1 MKLWR
6 IVLVLIVIAVGQQ
19 FFPGEE
25 GPRRPPVEDSP
36 RSVPAQPSRPGEP
49 RPGIVI
55 QGGAKQTDATGT
67 AFAVTAQGPL
77 LTAAHVTD
85 GCERVGVLA
94 NERARNPNVARGVL
108 THPVADAALIE
119 VNHRGPPL
127 PLGDDRALRRGDDGF
142 SFGYPRARP
151 GAVHG
156 TLMARDTAKRDE
168 GGGTFPVLVWADA
181 DRDPENDLS
190 LSGLS
195 GGPVLDRNGRLVGIL
210 VAGSERRGVFMST
223 TLAPVRDLLAQGNV
237 TPDAGAVAEPIPING
252 FGRYGER
259 LRDNLSVAFAVC
271 RVARGPSRRG

>member
-1 MKLWR
+1 MRRWG
-6 IVLVLIVIAVGQQ
+6 IVFILLVVAIGQQ
-19 FFPGEE
+19 FFKEEE
-25 GPRRPPVEDSP
+25 GPRRPPVQESP
-36 RSVPAQPSRPGEP
+36 RSVPTQPPRPGEP
-49 RPGIVI
+49 RAGIVI

-67 AFAVTAQGPL
+67 AFAVTANGPL

-94 NERARNPNVARGVL
+94 NERSRSPNVARGVL

-119 VNHRGPPL
+119 LSHRGPAL
-127 PLGDDRALRRGDDGF
+127 PLGDDRSLRRGDDGF

-156 TLMARDTAKRDE
+156 TLMARDTARRDD

-181 DRDPENDLS
+181 DRDPENDLP

-223 TLAPVRDLLAQGNV
+223 TMAPVRDLLGQAGV
-237 TPDAGAVAEPIPING
+237 TPDADAVAEPIPVNG

-259 LRDNLSVAFAVC
+259 LRDRLSVTFAVC

>member
-1 MKLWR
+1 MRRWGL
-6 IVLVLIVIAVGQQ
+6 VLVLIVIALVQQ
-19 FFPGEE
+19 FLGGDD
-25 GPRRPPVEDSP
+25 GPRRPPVEDAP
-36 RSVPAQPSRPGEP
+36 RSVPTLPPRPGEQ

-55 QGGAKQTDATGT
+55 KGGLKQTDATGT

-94 NERARNPNVARGVL
+94 NERARSPNLARAVL

-119 VNHRGPPL
+119 LSHRGPPL
-127 PLGDDRALRRGDDGF
+127 PLGDDRSLRRGDDGF

-156 TLMARDTAKRDE
+156 TLMGRDTARRDE

-181 DRDPENDLS
+181 DRDPENDLP

-195 GGPVLDRNGRLVGIL
+195 GGPVLDRNGRVVGIL

-223 TLAPVRDLLAQGNV
+223 TMAPVRELLAQGNV
-237 TPDAGAVAEPIPING
+237 TPDPAAVAEPIAVNG